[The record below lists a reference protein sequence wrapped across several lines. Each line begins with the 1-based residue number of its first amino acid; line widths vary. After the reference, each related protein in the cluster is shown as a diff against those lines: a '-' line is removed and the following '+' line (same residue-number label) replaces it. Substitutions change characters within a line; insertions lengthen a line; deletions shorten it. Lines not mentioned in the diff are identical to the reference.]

1 MALRALRT
9 RLAVVALVTGLAV
22 AVGVANAALVSVH
35 STQNTALGK
44 ILVSASGRTLYHDS
58 LEGKNLVKC
67 IGACV
72 AQWPPLVIA
81 AGAKPVAGSG
91 VTASML
97 GTVKRSDGKIQV
109 TYGGKPLYLFSGDKK
124 AGDVK
129 GQGTGGIWHA
139 LTPSGAVV
147 TKTVKASSGST
158 TGTSSGTTS
167 GSGTSSGTTS
177 GSGTGTSTGS
187 GSNAGTGY
195 TPPADCATNPG
206 GYGCM

>member
-1 MALRALRT
+1 MALRALRM
-9 RLAVVALVTGLAV
+9 RLAAVALVTGLIV

-58 LEGKNLVKC
+58 LEKQNLVKC
-67 IGACV
+67 TGAC
-72 AQWPPLVIA
+72 AAEWPPLVIA

-97 GTVKRSDGKIQV
+97 GTVKRFDGKLQV

-147 TKTVKASSGST
+147 TKVVKASSGST
-158 TGTSSGTTS
+158 TGTSSGSTS
-167 GSGTSSGTTS
+167 GSGS
-177 GSGTGTSTGS
+177 GTSTGS
-187 GSNAGTGY
+187 GTGTGTT
-195 TPPADCATNPG
+195 TPSNCDMNPG

>member
-1 MALRALRT
+1 MALRALSM
-9 RLAVVALVTGLAV
+9 RLAAVALVTGLVV
-22 AVGVANAALVSVH
+22 AVGVAGAASVSVH

-67 IGACV
+67 TGACAAV
-72 AQWPPLVIA
+72 WPPLVIA
-81 AGAKPVAGSG
+81 AGAKPAAGSG

-97 GTVKRSDGKIQV
+97 GTVKRSDGKVQV

-139 LTPSGAVV
+139 LTPSGAIV

-158 TGTSSGTTS
+158 GTSSGSTS
-167 GSGTSSGTTS
+167 GS
-177 GSGTGTSTGS
+177 GSGTGT
-187 GSNAGTGY
+187 GTG
-195 TPPADCATNPG
+195 TGTSTIPSDCINHPD

>member
-1 MALRALRT
+1 MALRALST
-9 RLAVVALVTGLAV
+9 RFVAVALAIGLAV

-67 IGACV
+67 TGAC
-72 AQWPPLVIA
+72 AAEWPPLVIA

-91 VTASML
+91 VTAAML

-139 LTPSGAVV
+139 LTPAGAVV
-147 TKTVKASSGST
+147 TKTVKTSSSGST
-158 TGTSSGTTS
+158 TGTSSG
-167 GSGTSSGTTS
+167 SSTGTTS
-177 GSGTGTSTGS
+177 GSGTSTGS

-195 TPPADCATNPG
+195 TPPADCANNPG

>member
-9 RLAVVALVTGLAV
+9 RLAAVALVTGLAV

-67 IGACV
+67 IGAC
-72 AQWPPLVIA
+72 ASQWPPLVIA

-97 GTVKRSDGKIQV
+97 GTVKRSDGMI
-109 TYGGKPLYLFSGDKK
+109 
-124 AGDVK
+124 
-129 GQGTGGIWHA
+129 
-139 LTPSGAVV
+139 
-147 TKTVKASSGST
+147 
-158 TGTSSGTTS
+158 
-167 GSGTSSGTTS
+167 
-177 GSGTGTSTGS
+177 
-187 GSNAGTGY
+187 
-195 TPPADCATNPG
+195 
-206 GYGCM
+206 

>member
-1 MALRALRT
+1 MALRALRM
-9 RLAVVALVTGLAV
+9 RLAAVALVTGLAV

-58 LEGKNLVKC
+58 LEKQNLVKC
-67 IGACV
+67 TGAC
-72 AQWPPLVIA
+72 AAEWPPLVIA
-81 AGAKPVAGSG
+81 AGAKPVAGAG

-97 GTVKRSDGKIQV
+97 GTVKRSDGKLQV

-147 TKTVKASSGST
+147 TKAVKTSSGST

-167 GSGTSSGTTS
+167 GSGTS
-177 GSGTGTSTGS
+177 TGS
-187 GSNAGTGY
+187 GSNTGSGSGTS
-195 TPPADCATNPG
+195 TIPSDCVNHPD

>member
-1 MALRALRT
+1 MALRALRM
-9 RLAVVALVTGLAV
+9 RLAAVALVTGLAV

-58 LEGKNLVKC
+58 LEKRNIVKC
-67 IGACV
+67 TGAC
-72 AQWPPLVIA
+72 ASEWPPLVIA

-91 VTASML
+91 ITASML

-147 TKTVKASSGST
+147 TKAVTSSGST
-158 TGTSSGTTS
+158 TGTSSGSTS
-167 GSGTSSGTTS
+167 GSGSGTTTTS
-177 GSGTGTSTGS
+177 SNTGTGTSTIPS
-187 GSNAGTGY
+187 
-195 TPPADCATNPG
+195 DCVNHPD

>member
-9 RLAVVALVTGLAV
+9 RLAAVAVVTGLAV

-67 IGACV
+67 IGAC
-72 AQWPPLVIA
+72 ASQWPPLVIA

-109 TYGGKPLYLFSGDKK
+109 TYGGRPLYLFSGDKK

-147 TKTVKASSGST
+147 TKTVKAASSGST
-158 TGTSSGTTS
+158 TGTSSGSTS
-167 GSGTSSGTTS
+167 GSGTGTTS
-177 GSGTGTSTGS
+177 GSGTSTGS

-195 TPPADCATNPG
+195 TPPADCANNPG

>member
-1 MALRALRT
+1 MALRALSM
-9 RLAVVALVTGLAV
+9 RLAAVALVTGLAV
-22 AVGVANAALVSVH
+22 AVGVASAALVSVH

-58 LEGKNLVKC
+58 LEKQNLVKC
-67 IGACV
+67 TGAC
-72 AQWPPLVIA
+72 AAEWPPLVIA

-97 GTVKRSDGKIQV
+97 GTVKRSDGKLQV

-139 LTPSGAVV
+139 LTPTGAVV
-147 TKTVKASSGST
+147 TKTVKASSGSS
-158 TGTSSGTTS
+158 TGTSSGSTSGTGSSS
-167 GSGTSSGTTS
+167 GSGSSS
-177 GSGTGTSTGS
+177 NTGS
-187 GSNAGTGY
+187 GSNAGTGSA
-195 TPPADCATNPG
+195 PPSDCATNPG